1 MALPTAAQLMARRS
15 HGSLP
20 SRSSS
25 AHVPPQPTGRWHH
38 GKRGSADQLFIASA
52 ATFEGPRTGAKNFV
66 LPEPLRMMPR
76 PGDDYASDNR
86 KPPLEAQ
93 QVFQQAVSHATLV
106 RLYRRL
112 AQLATLAMSRQHLHE
127 SPCACA
133 HLTP

>member
-25 AHVPPQPTGRWHH
+25 AHVPPQPTGRGHH

-52 ATFEGPRTGAKNFV
+52 ATFEGAKNFV

-106 RLYRRL
+106 RLYRK
-112 AQLATLAMSRQHLHE
+112 LATLAMSRQHLHE
-127 SPCACA
+127 SPCTCA